1 MKPSKTLTALLLS
14 TALLSGCGESI
25 PNKTEW
31 KEEVLLSDGTKI
43 WVKRTVI
50 GTAKFSGGIGAG
62 RTFEATEQKLEVVDS
77 AGLSTPPIWNDQWEQ
92 MILDR
97 DKDGIWYIVITPIDT
112 REWRKRVSKLPYAQ
126 FKAING
132 KWTQVEIDRSLDGR
146 DVNLEPIFKVGKM
159 PKVMPLSDKP
169 YRKKLGYDAPAI
181 APQYRYV
188 NLDLKYW

>member
-1 MKPSKTLTALLLS
+1 MNPSKTLTALLLS

-25 PNKTEW
+25 PNKIEW

-50 GTAKFSGGIGAG
+50 GKAEFAGGIGAG
-62 RTFEATEQKLEVVDS
+62 RTFDVKERKLEVIDS
-77 AGLSTPPIWNDQWEQ
+77 AGLPPPPIWTDQWKD

-97 DKDGIWYIVITPIDT
+97 DKDGVWYIVVTPIDT
-112 REWRKRVSKLPYAQ
+112 RQWISKLPYAQ

-146 DVNLEPIFKVGKM
+146 NANLEPILKVRKM

-188 NLDLKYW
+188 NFDLKYW

>member
-50 GTAKFSGGIGAG
+50 GKVGFAGGIGAG
-62 RTFEATEQKLEVVDS
+62 RTFEPTEQRLEVVDS
-77 AGLSTPPIWNDQWEQ
+77 AGLPTPPIWSDQWEQ

-97 DKDGIWYIVITPIDT
+97 DKDGIWYIVVTPIDT
-112 REWRKRVSKLPYAQ
+112 RQWISELPYAQ

-146 DVNLEPIFKVGKM
+146 DANLEPIFKVGKM
-159 PKVMPLSDKP
+159 PKEMPLSDKP
-169 YRKKLGYDAPAI
+169 YHKILKYDAPAI
-181 APQYRYV
+181 APQYEYV
-188 NLDLKYW
+188 NFDLKYW

>member
-14 TALLSGCGESI
+14 TALLSGCGKPV
-25 PNKTEW
+25 PNKIEW

-50 GTAKFSGGIGAG
+50 GKAEFAGGIGAG
-62 RTFEATEQKLEVVDS
+62 RTFDVKERKLEVIDS
-77 AGLSTPPIWNDQWEQ
+77 AGLPPPPIWTDQWKD

-97 DKDGIWYIVITPIDT
+97 DKDGVWYIVVTPIDT
-112 REWRKRVSKLPYAQ
+112 RQWISKLPYAQ

-146 DVNLEPIFKVGKM
+146 NSNLEQVF
-159 PKVMPLSDKP
+159 
-169 YRKKLGYDAPAI
+169 
-181 APQYRYV
+181 
-188 NLDLKYW
+188 

>member
-25 PNKTEW
+25 PNKIEW

-50 GTAKFSGGIGAG
+50 GKAEFAGGIGAG
-62 RTFEATEQKLEVVDS
+62 RTFDVKERKLEVIDS
-77 AGLSTPPIWNDQWEQ
+77 AGLSPPPIWTDQWKD

-97 DKDGIWYIVITPIDT
+97 DKDGVWYIVVTPIDT
-112 REWRKRVSKLPYAQ
+112 RHWISELPYAQ
-126 FKAING
+126 FKVING

-146 DVNLEPIFKVGKM
+146 DANLEPIFKVGKM
-159 PKVMPLSDKP
+159 PKEMPLSDKP
-169 YRKKLGYDAPAI
+169 YHKILKYDAPAI
-181 APQYRYV
+181 APQYEYV
-188 NLDLKYW
+188 NFDLKYW